1 MMTRLKNAGAL
12 AALFLGSA
20 MISVSAYAENSTTD
34 SAKSVANSAGQA
46 VDSSLN
52 KVGDFMDD
60 STITARVKAALI
72 DDKSISSAGIS
83 VKTENK
89 VVTLSGSV
97 DSTAQKEQALSVA
110 KNVKGVTTVTD
121 KLSVSEEQSASLKG
135 YAGDTAI
142 TSQIKAKLLAD
153 DMVPSRN
160 ITVETSDGVV
170 QLSGSVETRQQ
181 ADRAADIAK
190 AISGVKSVENNL
202 SVK

>member
-1 MMTRLKNAGAL
+1 MTRLKDAGTL
-12 AALFLGSA
+12 LALFLGSA
-20 MISVSAYAENSTTD
+20 MISASAYAENPPAN
-34 SAKSVANSAGQA
+34 SAQSVATSAGQA

-72 DDKSISSAGIS
+72 DDKNIRSSDIS

-97 DSTAQKEQALSVA
+97 DSAEQKDLAVNAA
-110 KNVKGVTTVTD
+110 KTVKGVSTVND
-121 KLSVSEEQSASLKG
+121 QLNVVAEKSASLEG

-142 TSQIKAKLLAD
+142 TSQVKAKLLAD
-153 DMVPSRN
+153 DIVPSRKV
-160 ITVETSDGVV
+160 TVETRDGTVH
-170 QLSGSVETRQQ
+170 LSGTVDSRQQ

-190 AISGVKSVENNL
+190 AVSGVKNVENNL

>member
-1 MMTRLKNAGAL
+1 MTRLKDAGTL
-12 AALFLGSA
+12 LALFLGSA
-20 MISVSAYAENSTTD
+20 MISASAYAENPPAN
-34 SAKSVANSAGQA
+34 SAQSVATSAGQA

-72 DDKSISSAGIS
+72 DDKNIRSSDIS

-97 DSTAQKEQALSVA
+97 DSAEQKDLAVNAA
-110 KNVKGVTTVTD
+110 KTVKGVT
-121 KLSVSEEQSASLKG
+121 SVNDQLRVVAEPSASLKG

-142 TSQIKAKLLAD
+142 TSQVKAKLLAD
-153 DMVPSRN
+153 DIVPSRKV
-160 ITVETSDGVV
+160 TVETRGGTVH
-170 QLSGSVETRQQ
+170 LSGTVDSRQQ

-190 AISGVKSVENNL
+190 AVSGVKNVENNL

>member
-1 MMTRLKNAGAL
+1 MTRLKDAGTL
-12 AALFLGSA
+12 LALFLGSA
-20 MISVSAYAENSTTD
+20 MISASAYAENPPAN
-34 SAKSVANSAGQA
+34 SAQSVATSAGQA

-72 DDKSISSAGIS
+72 DDKNIRSSDIS

-97 DSTAQKEQALSVA
+97 DSAEQKDLAVNAA
-110 KNVKGVTTVTD
+110 KTVKAVTTVND
-121 KLSVSEEQSASLKG
+121 QLNVVAEKSASLEG

-142 TSQIKAKLLAD
+142 TSQVKAKLLAD
-153 DMVPSRN
+153 DIVPSRKV
-160 ITVETSDGVV
+160 TVETRDGTVH
-170 QLSGSVETRQQ
+170 LSGTVDSRQQ

-190 AISGVKSVENNL
+190 AVSGVKNVENNL

>member
-1 MMTRLKNAGAL
+1 
-12 AALFLGSA
+12 
-20 MISVSAYAENSTTD
+20 
-34 SAKSVANSAGQA
+34 
-46 VDSSLN
+46 
-52 KVGDFMDD
+52 MDD

-110 KNVKGVTTVTD
+110 KNVKGVTTVND

-170 QLSGSVETRQQ
+170 QLSGSVESRQQ

-190 AISGVKSVENNL
+190 AVSGVKSVENNL

>member
-1 MMTRLKNAGAL
+1 MTRLKDAGTL
-12 AALFLGSA
+12 LALFLGSA
-20 MISVSAYAENSTTD
+20 MISASAYAENPPTN
-34 SAKSVANSAGQA
+34 SAQSVATSAGQA

-72 DDKSISSAGIS
+72 DDKNIRSSDIS

-97 DSTAQKEQALSVA
+97 DSAEQKDLAVNAA
-110 KNVKGVTTVTD
+110 KTVKGVTTVND
-121 KLSVSEEQSASLKG
+121 QLNVVAEKSASLEG

-142 TSQIKAKLLAD
+142 TSQVKAKLLAD
-153 DMVPSRN
+153 DIVPSRKV
-160 ITVETSDGVV
+160 TVETRDGTVH
-170 QLSGSVETRQQ
+170 LSGTVDSRQQ

-190 AISGVKSVENNL
+190 AVSGVKNVENNL

>member
-1 MMTRLKNAGAL
+1 MTRLKNAGTL
-12 AALFLGSA
+12 LALFLGSA
-20 MISVSAYAENSTTD
+20 MISASAYAENPPAG
-34 SAKSVANSAGQA
+34 SAQSVATSAGKA

-72 DDKSISSAGIS
+72 DDKNIRSSDIS

-97 DSTAQKEQALSVA
+97 DGAGQKDLAVNAA
-110 KNVKGVTTVTD
+110 KTVKGVT
-121 KLSVSEEQSASLKG
+121 SVNDQLRVVAEPSASLKG

-142 TSQIKAKLLAD
+142 TSQVKAKLLAD
-153 DMVPSRN
+153 DIVPSRKV
-160 ITVETSDGVV
+160 TVETRDGTVH
-170 QLSGSVETRQQ
+170 LSGTVDSRQQ

-190 AISGVKSVENNL
+190 AVSGVKNVENNL

>member
-1 MMTRLKNAGAL
+1 MTRLKNAGAL
-12 AALFLGSA
+12 VALFLGSA

>member
-1 MMTRLKNAGAL
+1 MTRLKDAGTL
-12 AALFLGSA
+12 LALFLGSA
-20 MISVSAYAENSTTD
+20 MISAQ
-34 SAKSVANSAGQA
+34 SVATSAGQA

-72 DDKSISSAGIS
+72 DDKNIRSSDIS

-97 DSTAQKEQALSVA
+97 DSAEQKDLAVNAA
-110 KNVKGVTTVTD
+110 KTVKGVTTVND
-121 KLSVSEEQSASLKG
+121 QLNVVAEKSASLEG

-142 TSQIKAKLLAD
+142 TSQVKAKLLAD
-153 DMVPSRN
+153 DIVPSRKV
-160 ITVETSDGVV
+160 TVETRDGTVH
-170 QLSGSVETRQQ
+170 LSGTVDSRQQ

-190 AISGVKSVENNL
+190 AVSGVKNVENNL

>member
-1 MMTRLKNAGAL
+1 MTRLKDAGTL
-12 AALFLGSA
+12 LALFLGSA
-20 MISVSAYAENSTTD
+20 MISASAYAENPPAG
-34 SAKSVANSAGQA
+34 SAQSVATSAGQA

-72 DDKSISSAGIS
+72 DDKNIRSSDIS

-97 DSTAQKEQALSVA
+97 DSAEQKDLAVNAA
-110 KNVKGVTTVTD
+110 KTVKGVT
-121 KLSVSEEQSASLKG
+121 SVNDQLRVVAEPSASLKG

-142 TSQIKAKLLAD
+142 TSQVKAKLLAD
-153 DMVPSRN
+153 DIVPSRKV
-160 ITVETSDGVV
+160 TVETRDGTVH
-170 QLSGSVETRQQ
+170 LSGTVDSRQQ

-190 AISGVKSVENNL
+190 AVSGVKNVENNL

>member
-1 MMTRLKNAGAL
+1 MTRLKDAGTL
-12 AALFLGSA
+12 LALFLGSA
-20 MISVSAYAENSTTD
+20 MISASASAENPPTT
-34 SAKSVANSAGQA
+34 SAQSVATSAGQA

-72 DDKSISSAGIS
+72 DDKNIRSSDIS

-97 DSTAQKEQALSVA
+97 DSAEQKDLAVNAA
-110 KNVKGVTTVTD
+110 KTVKGVTTVND
-121 KLSVSEEQSASLKG
+121 QLNVVAEKSASLEG

-142 TSQIKAKLLAD
+142 TSQVKAKLLAD
-153 DMVPSRN
+153 DIVPSRKV
-160 ITVETSDGVV
+160 TVETRDGTVH
-170 QLSGSVETRQQ
+170 LSGTVDSRQQ

-190 AISGVKSVENNL
+190 AVSGVKNVENNL

>member
-1 MMTRLKNAGAL
+1 MTRLKDAGTL
-12 AALFLGSA
+12 LALFLGSA
-20 MISVSAYAENSTTD
+20 MISASAYAENPPTN
-34 SAKSVANSAGQA
+34 SAQSVATSAGQA

-72 DDKSISSAGIS
+72 DDKNIRSSDIS

-97 DSTAQKEQALSVA
+97 DSAEQKDLAVNAA
-110 KNVKGVTTVTD
+110 KTVKGVTTVND
-121 KLSVSEEQSASLKG
+121 QLNVVAEKSASPEG

-142 TSQIKAKLLAD
+142 TSQVKAKLLAD
-153 DMVPSRN
+153 DIVPSRKV
-160 ITVETSDGVV
+160 TVETRGGTVH
-170 QLSGSVETRQQ
+170 LSGTVDSRQQ

-190 AISGVKSVENNL
+190 AVSGVKNVENNL

>member
-1 MMTRLKNAGAL
+1 MTRLKDAGTL
-12 AALFLGSA
+12 LALFLGSA
-20 MISVSAYAENSTTD
+20 MISASAYAENPPAN
-34 SAKSVANSAGQA
+34 SAQSVATSAGQA

-72 DDKSISSAGIS
+72 DDKNIRSSDIS

-97 DSTAQKEQALSVA
+97 DSAGQKDLAVNAA
-110 KNVKGVTTVTD
+110 KTVKGVTTVND
-121 KLSVSEEQSASLKG
+121 QLNVVAEKSASLEG

-142 TSQIKAKLLAD
+142 TSQVKAKLLAD
-153 DMVPSRN
+153 DIVPSRKV
-160 ITVETSDGVV
+160 TVETRDGTVH
-170 QLSGSVETRQQ
+170 LSGTVDSRQQ

-190 AISGVKSVENNL
+190 AVSGVKNVENNL

>member
-1 MMTRLKNAGAL
+1 MTRLKNAGTL
-12 AALFLGSA
+12 LALFLGSA
-20 MISVSAYAENSTTD
+20 MISASAYAENPPAG
-34 SAKSVANSAGQA
+34 SAQSVATSAGKA

-52 KVGDFMDD
+52 KVCDFMDD

-72 DDKSISSAGIS
+72 DDKNIRSSDIS

-97 DSTAQKEQALSVA
+97 DGAGQKDLAVNAA
-110 KNVKGVTTVTD
+110 KTVKGVT
-121 KLSVSEEQSASLKG
+121 SVNDQLRVVAEPSASLKG

-142 TSQIKAKLLAD
+142 TSQVKAKLLAD
-153 DMVPSRN
+153 DIVPSRKV
-160 ITVETSDGVV
+160 TVETRGGTVH
-170 QLSGSVETRQQ
+170 LSGTVDSRQQ

-190 AISGVKSVENNL
+190 AVSGVKNVENNL

>member
-1 MMTRLKNAGAL
+1 MTRLKDAGTL
-12 AALFLGSA
+12 LALFLGSA
-20 MISVSAYAENSTTD
+20 MISASAYAENPPAN
-34 SAKSVANSAGQA
+34 SAQSVATSAGQA

-72 DDKSISSAGIS
+72 DDKNIRSSDIS

-97 DSTAQKEQALSVA
+97 DSAEQKDLAVNAA
-110 KNVKGVTTVTD
+110 KTVKGVTTVND
-121 KLSVSEEQSASLKG
+121 QLNVVAEKSASLEG

-142 TSQIKAKLLAD
+142 TSQVKAKLLAD
-153 DMVPSRN
+153 DIVPSRKV
-160 ITVETSDGVV
+160 TVETRDGTVH
-170 QLSGSVETRQQ
+170 LSGTVDSRQQ

-190 AISGVKSVENNL
+190 AVSGVKNVENNL